1 MRRDPTPSAPNRQ
14 TAATVEIAGQRITL
28 DHSGAAWL
36 PETGDLLVADL
47 HFEKGSAFAAR
58 GQGLLPPY
66 DTAETLRRLEQV
78 CVRLKPKRVICL
90 GDTLHDLAGEARM
103 AAGDRQRLARL
114 VAKQD
119 WVWIAGNHDPEPPA
133 DFGGTATNELRIGDL
148 VLCHDV
154 AERAPD
160 AGLAAGEVCGHYHPK
175 AAVRVRGRRISGR
188 CFATDG
194 RRLVMPAFGAFAGG
208 LNAREPAI
216 AGLLA
221 GRFRVYL
228 IGPSGLFAFRHDQLL
243 PDPKRAA

>member
-1 MRRDPTPSAPNRQ
+1 MPPGTQTTPT
-14 TAATVEIAGQRITL
+14 TAVAEKLGGQSVVL
-28 DHSGAAWL
+28 DHAGAVWL
-36 PETGDLLVADL
+36 PDSGDLLVADL

-66 DTAETLRRLEQV
+66 DTADTLARLERV
-78 CVRLKPKRVICL
+78 VARLQPARVICL

-103 AAGDRQRLARL
+103 AESDRQRLSRL
-114 VAKQD
+114 VEKQG

-133 DFGGTATNELRIGDL
+133 ALGGAAVDELRIGDL
-148 VLCHDV
+148 RLCHDV
-154 AERAPD
+154 AENNANGIPV
-160 AGLAAGEVCGHYHPK
+160 AEICGHYHPK

-194 RRLVMPAFGAFAGG
+194 RRLILPAFGAYAGG

-221 GRFRVYL
+221 SRFKVYL
-228 IGPSGLFAFRHDQLL
+228 MGRAGLFSFRHDQLL